1 MKSISAL
8 LFVLVTLL
16 SCKNTDELVRTKNEE
31 KTVYENANFRLVVT
45 HSKSNEKE
53 HVNSVLLVSKPSS
66 DTIIDAET
74 FEYCRLIERKNSI
87 EIQLSVSFYSENTQ
101 NWDLLEWYSVQIPK
115 NGIQLRSYLNKLFK
129 RTPYEISQT
138 KQAYKTMLC
147 DTNFIKHWID
157 KEIEQNLVERMESKL
172 FIAALNGDV
181 EALNLFNEFDTMFH
195 LDGSYSE
202 TYGMMLDN
210 IIMANKCSKF

>member
-16 SCKNTDELVRTKNEE
+16 SCKNTDELVRTKNED

-45 HSKSNEKE
+45 QSKSNEKE
-53 HVNSVLLVSKPSS
+53 HVNSVLLVSKPLS

-74 FEYCRLIERKNSI
+74 FEYCSLIECKNSI
-87 EIQLSVSFYSENTQ
+87 KIQFSENFYNENTQ
-101 NWDLLEWYSVQIPK
+101 NWELMKWFSVHVPK
-115 NGIQLRSYLNKLFK
+115 NEIELRSYLNNRFK
-129 RTPYEISQT
+129 RTPHEISQT

-147 DTNFIKHWID
+147 DTSIIQHWID
-157 KEIEQNLVERMESKL
+157 KEIDQNLVERMESKL
-172 FIAALNGDV
+172 FISALNGDV
-181 EALNLFNEFDTMFH
+181 EALNLFNEFDTVFH

-210 IIMANKCSKF
+210 IIMVNKCSKF

>member
-53 HVNSVLLVSKPSS
+53 HVNSILLVSKPSS

-87 EIQLSVSFYSENTQ
+87 EIQLSENFYNENTH
-101 NWDLLEWYSVQIPK
+101 NWELMEWFSVHIPK
-115 NGIQLRSYLNKLFK
+115 NGIQLRSYLNKRFK
-129 RTPYEISQT
+129 RTPHEIAQT

-147 DTNFIKHWID
+147 DTNFIQHWID
-157 KEIEQNLVERMESKL
+157 KEIDQNLVERMETNL
-172 FIAALNGDV
+172 FIAVLNGDV
-181 EALNLFNEFDTMFH
+181 KALALFNEFDSVFN
-195 LDGSYSE
+195 LDGASSE
-202 TYGMMLDN
+202 TYGMTLDN
-210 IIMANKCSKF
+210 ITMVNKCSKF